1 MDSIDTHILSLK
13 QTMDYLGIKSY
24 NTLYRMIDNGLP
36 VIEVGKVKRIDRD
49 KLDAFL
55 SDKTVV
61 SGHD

>member
-1 MDSIDTHILSLK
+1 MELKYLSYK
-13 QTMDYLGIKSY
+13 QAMKYLGVKSY

>member
-1 MDSIDTHILSLK
+1 MANIDAHILSLK

>member
-1 MDSIDTHILSLK
+1 M
-13 QTMDYLGIKSY
+13 GVKSY